1 MNDKTI
7 NQKHPNLQ
15 NESFAEAISHL
26 IQDTRVLLHEEVSLI
41 KLEFIEKSRSLRTG
55 IIIVAIGAIL
65 GILALATLWAAF
77 IIWLTNYWPPALAA
91 VVSGAGLA
99 LIAAIMAF
107 LGMKPLMKPFTEPV
121 KSVEALQGRT

>member
-26 IQDTRVLLHEEVSLI
+26 IQDTRILLHEEVSLI

-99 LIAAIMAF
+99 LIAAIVAF
-107 LGMKPLMKPFTEPV
+107 LGMKPLKKPFTEPV

>member
-15 NESFAEAISHL
+15 NEPFAEIIRH
-26 IQDTRVLLHEEVSLI
+26 IIEDIRILLHEEVTLI
-41 KLEFIEKSRSLRTG
+41 KLEFIEKSRSLRAG
-55 IIIVAIGAIL
+55 IITVAIGVIL

-107 LGMKPLMKPFTEPV
+107 LGMKPLQKPFTEPV